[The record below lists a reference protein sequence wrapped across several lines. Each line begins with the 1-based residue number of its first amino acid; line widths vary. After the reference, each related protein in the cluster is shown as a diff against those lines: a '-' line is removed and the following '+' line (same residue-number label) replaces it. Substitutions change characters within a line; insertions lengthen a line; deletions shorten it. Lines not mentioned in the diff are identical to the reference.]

1 MSGVELKPRGR
12 VVGCFDD
19 VCVDLVS
26 GVELRPRG
34 RVVDYF
40 VLVLWRFREDGV
52 GYSIQNRSEIY
63 QYSYVTSCFAS
74 FGART
79 GLFLH
84 MHMVTSLK
92 SRSLLRP
99 STARLTR
106 PAAGSL

>member
-1 MSGVELKPRGR
+1 MSGVELRPRGR

-63 QYSYVTSCFAS
+63 QYNYVTSCFAS
-74 FGART
+74 FGAR
-79 GLFLH
+79 LFLR

-92 SRSLLRP
+92 SQSLLRP